1 MEKSNLPGKESKI
14 EIVKMS
20 PDLRIRMERI
30 TNFNK
35 EVENIKSIRTYQTEM
50 AELNII
56 FELKKKIH

>member
-1 MEKSNLPGKESKI
+1 MEKSNLPGKESKL

-35 EVENIKSIRTYQTEM
+35 EVEHI
-50 AELNII
+50 
-56 FELKKKIH
+56 KKIMKHICVYVCV